1 MSWLVILSKM
11 CCKNIEE
18 KMHIDTRTVTNFV
31 FNSVKRFTRELK
43 IIHSKGWTELQAH
56 TTTTHEQEV
65 ATIYNEEQQTRGNI
79 LTEGSLLLTHLP
91 SFLS

>member
-65 ATIYNEEQQTRGNI
+65 ATIYRNI